1 LWPQRVHLA
10 IPCIVA
16 LASIVVPMGESLAAV
31 RKPHAAEATIRPH
44 RHAPAHATASSRRS
58 REAGSAGSRCKVT
71 HRYTRRQRQPLRAS
85 ERSIAHRHRGIV
97 LAARDKSD
105 GARSFSGFASYF
117 SEPQR
122 LATGETYDPSA
133 LICAHR
139 TLPLGTKLRVSN
151 PKTGR
156 SVVVT
161 VKDRGPFVHGR
172 VLDLSVSA
180 ARALGMIGH
189 GVMLVSASV
198 M

>member
-1 LWPQRVHLA
+1 MYRGACKYRRADGRKFGCGPQAPRRGSDDKA
-10 IPCIVA
+10 
-16 LASIVVPMGESLAAV
+16 ASACAGPRDG
-31 RKPHAAEATIRPH
+31 
-44 RHAPAHATASSRRS
+44 SSRRS